1 MSNAALVVGE
11 LCLDVTAQI
20 SVHGEALAS
29 LPHNADVVTDGAIT
43 LTPGGTAWL
52 FANALASATEL
63 VPLITAAVGT
73 DPAGDLLAASLAEQ
87 GFPAVGL
94 LRAADTRSD
103 IVSITS
109 FPGTGRLLAR
119 PAEKVMR
126 KVQAWEWDRIAHMV
140 RAHDV
145 RFAWVSGYIF
155 EGCDTAALD
164 TTRRLFR
171 HLRDRT
177 TPIVLDLVP
186 HDFVNRVGH
195 LGHLE
200 ADVGPADVL
209 VGEYLT
215 LARLGFGKETRAGAD
230 ARPAMLDCAR
240 MAAHGRAGAVV
251 QHRTSPSHYTL
262 AAVGPRLGEQ
272 VIDREIPPSGP
283 RGLGDDLA
291 VTGLR
296 LLGLA

>member
-20 SVHGEALAS
+20 SVHSEALAS

-109 FPGTGRLLAR
+109 F
-119 PAEKVMR
+119 
-126 KVQAWEWDRIAHMV
+126 
-140 RAHDV
+140 
-145 RFAWVSGYIF
+145 
-155 EGCDTAALD
+155 
-164 TTRRLFR
+164 
-171 HLRDRT
+171 
-177 TPIVLDLVP
+177 
-186 HDFVNRVGH
+186 
-195 LGHLE
+195 
-200 ADVGPADVL
+200 
-209 VGEYLT
+209 
-215 LARLGFGKETRAGAD
+215 
-230 ARPAMLDCAR
+230 
-240 MAAHGRAGAVV
+240 
-251 QHRTSPSHYTL
+251 
-262 AAVGPRLGEQ
+262 
-272 VIDREIPPSGP
+272 
-283 RGLGDDLA
+283 
-291 VTGLR
+291 
-296 LLGLA
+296 